1 VQRGEIWLVDLEPIR
16 GSEADKVR
24 PVILVSNDHLSARVE
39 VLHKGV
45 LTVVPMTT
53 STGRVLATQILVEPR
68 ESGLA
73 RVSKAQADQIRAL
86 DISRFQHYLGRLTPE
101 RLWELDEAIS
111 LHLGLD

>member
-1 VQRGEIWLVDLEPIR
+1 
-16 GSEADKVR
+16 
-24 PVILVSNDHLSARVE
+24 
-39 VLHKGV
+39 
-45 LTVVPMTT
+45 
-53 STGRVLATQILVEPR
+53 
-68 ESGLA
+68 LA